1 MIAYEE
7 VLPGEVAAQL
17 QAFLDIYLAAFSPP
31 PYHAGKA
38 QLEHMRKAIPAQASR
53 QGYRCVTARDRPG
66 GGLIGFAYGYTG
78 AKGQWWTDHVARAL
92 AGVESDRWLPGHFE
106 FVELAV
112 DPAFQRRGVGG
123 CLHDL
128 LIAGR
133 TEGRALLSTIDQPTP
148 ALVLYERRGWV
159 TLRRN
164 FHFAGGDKPYR
175 IMGLRFGAPPGGGGR

>member
-1 MIAYEE
+1 MSSLFRIGSFLRAAEAALQFLS
-7 VLPGEVAAQL
+7 LPVAA
-17 QAFLDIYLAAFSPP
+17 ALAVDQRRADRHQRGGRGDGP
-31 PYHAGKA
+31 AA
-38 QLEHMRKAIPAQASR
+38 QRR
-53 QGYRCVTARDRPG
+53 
-66 GGLIGFAYGYTG
+66 
-78 AKGQWWTDHVARAL
+78 DHVARAL